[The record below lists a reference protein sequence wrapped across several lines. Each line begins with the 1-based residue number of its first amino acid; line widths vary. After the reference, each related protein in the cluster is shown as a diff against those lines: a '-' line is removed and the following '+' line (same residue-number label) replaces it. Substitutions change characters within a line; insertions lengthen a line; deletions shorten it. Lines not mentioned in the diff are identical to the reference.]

1 MRLKGLI
8 VVQWNQMARL
18 AEATHSLRWLG
29 AVSRK
34 FQGKRGSP
42 HVQHPVQ
49 LCSLLCTVVGISE
62 KCRNFASLDG
72 LDVDEEVKQN
82 PDLRRVYIYD
92 GGDWPIP
99 DESYDAVVANYVLE
113 HLEKPQ
119 VTIAEA
125 FRVLRPG
132 GFFFFRTPN
141 LFYYVCIVA
150 SLTPHWFHRLVA
162 NRLRNLPP
170 ETHDP
175 WPTHYRM
182 NRPRT
187 IRRLMHSAGF
197 KEVALNMVE
206 KEPSY
211 GMYSRALFF
220 LLMSYERV
228 VNSSKFF
235 PPLRGNIF
243 GAFVKPQTIA
253 KE

>member
-1 MRLKGLI
+1 
-8 VVQWNQMARL
+8 MATTWR
-18 AEATHSLRWLG
+18 ERYIKHYYH
-29 AVSRK
+29 SRK
-34 FQGKRGSP
+34 NWIGGTTEFHQLIQK
-42 HVQHPVQ
+42 HVSKDKHVLELGPGPRN
-49 LCSLLCTVVGISE
+49 LTSE
-62 KCRNFASLDG
+62 FLCRNFTSLDG

-92 GGDWPIP
+92 GGAWPIP
-99 DESYDAVVANYVLE
+99 NESYDAVVADYVLE

-119 VTIAEA
+119 FTVAEA

-132 GFFFFRTPN
+132 GFFLFRTPN
-141 LFYYVCIVA
+141 LIYYVCIVA

-162 NRLRNLPP
+162 NRLRNLPS

-175 WPTHYRM
+175 WPTLYRM

-187 IRRLMHSAGF
+187 IRRLMLRAGF
-197 KEVALNMVE
+197 KEVELNMVE

-235 PPLRGNIF
+235 SPLRGNIF
-243 GAFVKPQTIA
+243 GAFVKPHTNP